1 MKKTILILSLSAFTG
16 MNAQSTPIQVEVVD
30 RTEITMLAAQWDI
43 MQREKRQT
51 MNAKNYDIAI
61 QNFSS
66 FTSNLGQLERMT
78 TDPKIL
84 RQIEKA
90 HAQNERLFNLANR
103 SSYSK
108 EFYKL
113 QNNIKRIG
121 ILLNAYKEPY

>member
-1 MKKTILILSLSAFTG
+1 MKKTLFILSLISFTG
-16 MNAQSTPIQVEVVD
+16 LTAQTRPIQIEVVD
-30 RTEITMLAAQWDI
+30 RTEITMLAAQYDI
-43 MQREKRQT
+43 MQREKRSE

-61 QNFSS
+61 QNFST

-84 RQIEKA
+84 KQIEKA
-90 HAQNERLFNLANR
+90 HQQNEKLFNLATR
-103 SSYSK
+103 SSYRN

-121 ILLNAYKEPY
+121 ILLNAYQEPN